1 MTADEKKIFEEI
13 RKKYGKIHKSK
24 LYLIL
29 VIVEMT
35 PNEDQEEVKVDTEEP
50 SKAAKQWW
58 IKSSAA

>member
-24 LYLIL
+24 KYLIL

-35 PNEDQEEVKVDTEEP
+35 PNEDQEEVKADTEEP